1 VGVLIAAVGAFV
13 AAIVESSVM
22 TQLAIAGV
30 KPDLVFSIAIAVALI
45 QGFEKGMVWAVV
57 GGLTLDM
64 LVPARPVGATTL
76 TLLVVCGLALIV
88 GRLTTPRMF
97 VVAITVFGLSFV
109 YQAMLLALLALT
121 MGVGVDTLSVPSLAV
136 IAVLNTVIG
145 VAAAWVVRA
154 LTLRFGGAERPE
166 W

>member
-13 AAIVESSVM
+13 AAIVESSVV

-30 KPDLVFSIAIAVALI
+30 KPDLVFSIAIAVALV
-45 QGFEKGMVWAVV
+45 QGFEEGMVWSVV

-88 GRLTTPRMF
+88 SRLTTPRLF

-109 YQAMLLALLALT
+109 YQAMLLALLTLT
-121 MGVGVDTLSVPSLAV
+121 TGVGVESISVPSLAV
-136 IAVLNTVIG
+136 IAVLNTAVG
-145 VAAAWVVRA
+145 VAAAWVARA
-154 LTLRFGGAERPE
+154 LTLRFGGADRAE

>member
-22 TQLAIAGV
+22 TQLAIGGV
-30 KPDLVFSIAIAVALI
+30 KPDLVFSITIAVALV
-45 QGFEKGMVWAVV
+45 QGFEEGMVWSVV

-88 GRLTTPRMF
+88 SRLTTPRML
-97 VVAITVFGLSFV
+97 VVAISVFGLSFV

-121 MGVGVDTLSVPSLAV
+121 MGVGVDSISVAAMAV

-145 VAAAWVVRA
+145 LVAAWVARA
-154 LTLRFGGAERPE
+154 LTFRFGGADRAE

>member
-13 AAIVESSVM
+13 AAIVESSVL
-22 TQLAIAGV
+22 TQLAISGV
-30 KPDLVFSIAIAVALI
+30 KPDLVFSIAIAVALVR
-45 QGFEKGMVWAVV
+45 GFEEGMVWSVV

-88 GRLTTPRMF
+88 SRLTAPRII

-121 MGVGVDTLSVPSLAV
+121 TGVGVESISVPSLAV

-145 VAAAWVVRA
+145 VAAAWVARA
-154 LTLRFGGAERPE
+154 LTFRFGAADRAQ

>member
-22 TQLAIAGV
+22 TQLPIAGV
-30 KPDLVFSIAIAVALI
+30 KPDLVFSITIAVALV
-45 QGFEKGMVWAVV
+45 QGFEEGIVWAVI

-76 TLLVVCGLALIV
+76 TLLVVCGIALLV
-88 GRLTTPRMF
+88 SRLTSPRMP
-97 VVAITVFGLSFV
+97 VVVITVFGLSFV

-121 MGVGVDTLSVPSLAV
+121 TGVGVESVSVPSLAL
-136 IAVLNTVIG
+136 IGVLNALIG
-145 VAAAWVVRA
+145 LLAAWVLRA
-154 LTLRFGGAERPE
+154 AMLRFSGAERAE